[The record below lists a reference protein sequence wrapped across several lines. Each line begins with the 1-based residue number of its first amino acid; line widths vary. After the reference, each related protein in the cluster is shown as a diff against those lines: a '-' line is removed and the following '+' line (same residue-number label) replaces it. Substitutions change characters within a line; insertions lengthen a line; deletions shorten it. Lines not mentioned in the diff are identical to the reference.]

1 VNEKTA
7 GGKRTDGQAGL
18 TFLCP
23 EPVLTN
29 HPFSR
34 QKAQRK
40 RCLRQGGGT
49 RTLSTLVLS
58 GNPVCIGGGGDGG
71 EQAEGGA
78 EEAEGGAAVRRAL
91 ARAGLELPN
100 LTSLLC

>member
-1 VNEKTA
+1 LSRACLDKPSFFA
-7 GGKRTDGQAGL
+7 
-18 TFLCP
+18 P
-23 EPVLTN
+23 ESSKEAL
-29 HPFSR
+29 
-34 QKAQRK
+34 
-40 RCLRQGGGT
+40 LRQGGGT

-58 GNPVCIGGGGDGG
+58 GNPVCIGGGGGDGG